1 MQDINQMMYDL
12 FTRMFHA
19 IWKVFQALVRRSR
32 THHLSNMAYFCT
44 YAEMQRT
51 YGAGLLLSRWSPLS
65 FWLRHKSEIII
76 VCAVL
81 SFRTSNNQ
89 QVQQSWRTAE
99 LIGEASFFKAWIT
112 KFKSHL
118 RVPEPAFCCTT
129 TATCTASQVW
139 VNSWKEIRSWHLSY
153 LHLQRAEMKCE
164 LLSPLF

>member
-1 MQDINQMMYDL
+1 MGQPENELTSETLKYLQQMQDINQMMYDL

-99 LIGEASFFKAWIT
+99 LIGEASFLKLESQSLNLTWGFQNLHSAAQRQQHVQCH
-112 KFKSHL
+112 KF
-118 RVPEPAFCCTT
+118 
-129 TATCTASQVW
+129 
-139 VNSWKEIRSWHLSY
+139 
-153 LHLQRAEMKCE
+153 E
-164 LLSPLF
+164 LIHGRK